1 MNFCD
6 SVDSVT
12 NKARILDTIHF
23 QEPDYIS
30 HFVDFT
36 SQMYEKM
43 VRPTGNPDY
52 RQTVNNHITILV
64 LNPPQQ
70 EIRPGFFR
78 DEFGV
83 IWNKAGVDKDIG
95 VIDNIQ
101 SEDPEDI
108 GEIPKDMRP
117 LSRRADSSRPH
128 LLGTG

>member
-1 MNFCD
+1 ML
-6 SVDSVT
+6 
-12 NKARILDTIHF
+12 RH
-23 QEPDYIS
+23 
-30 HFVDFT
+30 
-36 SQMYEKM
+36 
-43 VRPTGNPDY
+43 TGNPDY

-64 LNPPQQ
+64 LIPPQQ

-83 IWNKAGVDKDIG
+83 IWNKTGADKDIG

-117 LSRRADSSRPH
+117 LSPRAASLQPPPTRYRAMCRRRI
-128 LLGTG
+128 LKQ